1 MQYLLDDLSA
11 FLSLV
16 NGESPFHNGCHRQPN
31 YNGTS
36 HIPRVYLRLL
46 KVISF
51 YSDTKISFQC
61 KFFLCLSFDVVLFC
75 CCLFL
80 LWILFLCRMKVNYL
94 DAQCKRSNNYI
105 FCIAPKSRI
114 DKQGVSS
121 EKRAR
126 HLLFGRSYIVWILVA
141 SKFL

>member
-11 FLSLV
+11 FLSFV

-61 KFFLCLSFDVVLFC
+61 KFFLCLSFDMVL
-75 CCLFL
+75 L
-80 LWILFLCRMKVNYL
+80 L
-94 DAQCKRSNNYI
+94 
-105 FCIAPKSRI
+105 
-114 DKQGVSS
+114 
-121 EKRAR
+121 
-126 HLLFGRSYIVWILVA
+126 LLFVFTLNFIFMQNESELFRCAMQKI
-141 SKFL
+141 